1 MCMAYLAI
9 QERPKHKIFLIEHYI
24 HSLKPFVY
32 DVIEYD
38 YLVSIVHKEI
48 MIGNN

>member
-9 QERPKHKIFLIEHYI
+9 RECPKHKIFLIEHCIY
-24 HSLKPFVY
+24 SLKWFVC

-48 MIGNN
+48 VIGNN